1 MLLRPKIY
9 YSWNCKMKIEIED
22 KKNFHNLSCNCCK
35 SGNNCTFNRRTFI
48 KGLGAGIIAAHL
60 PLSLFADENQKVSG
74 DFKPLEALK
83 LKIQPVLAVTLF
95 QKAEKTSWRP
105 WGGFHTQKDIDDE
118 KLRIKKELD
127 KIAAGS
133 QFPFE
138 VLPLATVD
146 NVQTASQIAK
156 GDHDL
161 LLMYPANCWVDVL
174 EALTNPEKWT
184 IVFAR
189 HDSGPVYLWYEVMH
203 NRYLRKTVDEFGQP
217 SVDYQDIVIDN
228 LDELEWR
235 FRALYGLK
243 NTLDKK
249 IVCIGGP
256 AGWGEGGKKAPDIA
270 RTTWKMDL
278 QTVDLSTFE
287 SLIKK
292 AKQDKNLVSKCENA
306 VADYLNKSEV
316 SLETNK
322 TFVVNAF
329 ILTEVFKDIMRQ
341 AGTDSI
347 TVNHC
352 MGPIIG
358 IAETT
363 ACLSL
368 SILNDAGFTAFCE
381 SDFVVIPSGV
391 LLHYISSLPVFL
403 NDPTYPH
410 DGMVTIAHCTAPR
423 KMNGKSLEPVRILT
437 HFESDYGAAPKVQM
451 KKGQVLTNIVP
462 DFNCKKWLG
471 FEGTVIDNPFLDIC
485 RSQVDISVKGSIDTL
500 NAETKGFHWMTCYG
514 SFLKE
519 TGYALK
525 KLNINW
531 LNLSA

>member
-1 MLLRPKIY
+1 MENE
-9 YSWNCKMKIEIED
+9 ST
-22 KKNFHNLSCNCCK
+22 HNHSCNCCRSEK
-35 SGNNCTFNRRTFI
+35 NCTINRRTFI
-48 KGLGAGIIAAHL
+48 TGIGAGLIAANL
-60 PLSLFADENQKVSG
+60 PRALFASEKQKLSDGYKPLS
-74 DFKPLEALK
+74 PLK

-95 QKAEKTSWRP
+95 NRAEKTSWRP

-118 KLRIKKELD
+118 KIRIKKELE
-127 KIAAGS
+127 KIAATREFGLDI
-133 QFPFE
+133 
-138 VLPLATVD
+138 LPLATVD
-146 NVQTASQIAK
+146 NVQAAKQIAN
-156 GDHDL
+156 GSHDV
-161 LLMYPANCWVDVL
+161 LLMYAANCWVDVL
-174 EALTNPEKWT
+174 EALTNPQKWT

-189 HDSGPVYLWYEVMH
+189 HDSGPVYLWYEVLH

-217 SVDYQDIVIDN
+217 GVDYRDIVIDN
-228 LDELEWR
+228 PEELKWR
-235 FRALYGLK
+235 FRALAGLK
-243 NTLDKK
+243 NTLGKK

-256 AGWGEGGKKAPDIA
+256 AGWGEGGSKAPDIA
-270 RTTWKMDL
+270 RSTWKMDL
-278 QTVDLSTFE
+278 ATIDLQTLE
-287 SLIKK
+287 KLIKD
-292 AKQDKNLVSKCENA
+292 AKQNKELVSRCSDEA
-306 VADYLNKSEV
+306 AIYLKKGDV
-316 SLETNK
+316 SLETERK
-322 TFVVNAF
+322 FVENAF
-329 ILTEVFKDIMRQ
+329 ILKEVFKNLMQQ

-358 IAETT
+358 IADTT
-363 ACLSL
+363 ACLTLSL
-368 SILNDAGFTAFCE
+368 LNDAGFTAFCE

-391 LLHYISSLPVFL
+391 LLHYISSMPVFL

-423 KMNGKSLEPVRILT
+423 KMNGKNLEPVRILT

-471 FEGTVIDNPFLDIC
+471 FEGIVLDNPFLDIC

-514 SFLKE
+514 NYLKE

-525 KLNINW
+525 KLNIDW